1 MNWEELFAK
10 RVSVTEDADILKILK
25 LSEQPEII
33 SLAGGMPDP
42 SIYLIDEFKKAADEV
57 ITNNGRQV
65 FGYGAIAGI
74 APFREALAKETTR
87 MGRLTDADEIIVT
100 TGGIAGIDLIAK
112 VLIDP
117 GDVVIVG
124 APTFTASLH
133 VFRSYQAEI
142 IGIPLD
148 DEGMNADLLAEA
160 LKSLQKQGKRA
171 KFIYTIPSFQNPA
184 GVTIPEKRRRQIVA
198 LAAAYNI
205 PILEDAAYRQIRF
218 EGTAPPMLAELD
230 PENVML
236 VNTMSKILNPG
247 MRLGWVAA
255 TKQLIDTLVLAKQGQ
270 DQCSSTIGQ
279 FMAGKLFEKGL
290 VAKQTAVAID
300 VYHRKRDVMLRAL
313 EKYMPKNVSWAKPE
327 GGFFIW
333 LTFPEHIDTA
343 KELDRAVAEESVAYV
358 PGSAFH
364 HDRKLRNCM
373 RLCYT
378 FVSDEKIEEGIARL
392 AKFFENVMMRNH

>member
-1 MNWEELFAK
+1 MNWEDLFAK
-10 RVSVTEDADILKILK
+10 RVSATKDADILKILK

-42 SIYLIDEFKKAADEV
+42 SIYLIDEFKMAADE
-57 ITNNGRQV
+57 IIDSNGRQA

-74 APFREALAKETTR
+74 ASFREALAKETTR
-87 MGRLTDADEIIVT
+87 MGRQTDADEVIVT

-117 GDVVIVG
+117 GDIVIVG

-148 DEGMNADLLAEA
+148 ENGMNTDTLAEA
-160 LKSLQKQGKRA
+160 LENLQKQGKRA

-184 GVTIPEKRRRQIVA
+184 GVTIPEERRRQIVA
-198 LAAAYNI
+198 LAADYNTS
-205 PILEDAAYRQIRF
+205 ILEDAAYRQIRF

-255 TKQLIDTLVLAKQGQ
+255 SKQLIDTLVLAKQGQ

-279 FMAGKLFEKGL
+279 FMAGKLFENGL
-290 VAKQTAVAID
+290 VARQTAVAID

-313 EKYMPKNVSWAKPE
+313 EKYMPKNVSWVKPE

-333 LTFPEHIDTA
+333 LTLPEHIDTA
-343 KELDRAVAEESVAYV
+343 KELDRAVAEEGVAYV

-364 HDRKLRNCM
+364 HDRKLQNCM

-378 FVSDEKIEEGIARL
+378 FVSDEKIEDGIARL
-392 AKFFENVMMRNH
+392 AKFFENIMMRNH